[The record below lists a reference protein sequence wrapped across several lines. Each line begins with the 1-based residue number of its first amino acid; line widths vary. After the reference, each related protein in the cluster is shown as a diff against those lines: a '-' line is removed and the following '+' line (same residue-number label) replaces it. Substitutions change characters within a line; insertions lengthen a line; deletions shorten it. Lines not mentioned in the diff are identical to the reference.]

1 MANSI
6 EVARAYVTIVP
17 SLQGAQKE
25 ISTQLDA
32 ETKDVGEK
40 SGEKVGSGMSSGIG
54 SAIAKGAKVIV
65 GAVTAVASAAY
76 AGVVAITKQAIS
88 AYADYEQLVGGVDK
102 LFGEETAKTIS
113 ANAQKAFQT
122 AGLSANDYMETI
134 TGFSASLIQS
144 LNGDTEKAAQMA
156 DQAIVDMSDNA
167 NTFGTSIESIQNAYQ
182 GFAKGNYSM
191 LDNLKLGYGGTQQ
204 EMFRLLQDAAAIDE
218 AFAQNAQ
225 FSMDE
230 KGHLV
235 ANFADITEAIH
246 IVQTQMN
253 ITGTT
258 SKEALG
264 TISGSVS
271 ATKASWDNFLTSLAS
286 DDPDMMA
293 DSLDGLTTS
302 LFGVEGETNGLL
314 NNVIPRVEKVLNSLS
329 NVIAKELP
337 GLVDKVMPMVTST
350 LTTLGN
356 LVATQLP
363 VIIMALLPV
372 ITQAINTLLITIGP
386 LLPALVNTLVQS
398 IQMLI
403 PTIINLLVNSG
414 PTISSILLGVVQ
426 IITTL
431 VTALSEGDNTQRLVN
446 GAVQIIT
453 TLVEGIAMNL
463 PILIPA
469 VVEIITQIITTLTSP
484 ENIEA
489 LLQAA
494 LLLLGALVEALADC
508 IPVLIEGVVGL
519 LTNIGDLFVD
529 AVYWVSDVLIPT
541 LVNFW
546 TTKVVPWLESVKEFF
561 ANIWTAIKTKI
572 SEIWNS
578 IVSFFVSI
586 FTNIKNNVTNNFNAV
601 KDFITNV
608 FNNIKN
614 TITNIWNNIKSTIT
628 NTINNIKTSISNVF
642 NNVKTNITNIFNA
655 VKTTVTN
662 IWTGIKNAIT
672 TPINAAK
679 DAVQN
684 AINKVKSILSG
695 NLSFP
700 SIKLPHF
707 SISGS
712 FSLAPP
718 KVPKLSIDWYAK
730 GYDQAQILNG
740 AQIFGAMGSQMLAG
754 GERGAEVVVGEQH
767 LMDMIAQAK
776 GGNITINVYASEGMN
791 ETTLA
796 ERVAEKLQQITESKE
811 IVYA

>member
-1 MANSI
+1 MANSL
-6 EVARAYVTIVP
+6 EVCRAYVTIVP

-25 ISTQLDA
+25 IATQLDA
-32 ETKDVGEK
+32 ETEGVGEK
-40 SGEKVGSGMSSGIG
+40 SGEKVGSGMSSGMG
-54 SAIAKGAKVIV
+54 SALKKGAKVV
-65 GAVTAVASAAY
+65 VASVLAIATTAF
-76 AGVVAITKQAIS
+76 AGIASITKEAIS
-88 AYADYEQLVGGVDK
+88 NYADYEQLAGGVEK
-102 LFGEETAKTIS
+102 IFGEELYDKITADAQDAYKNMNMS
-113 ANAQKAFQT
+113 ANEYLETINDVGAMFKSNMGEEKAYSTAQKGMQAI
-122 AGLSANDYMETI
+122 ADYASGTGKSVEELNSKFASI
-134 TGFSASLIQS
+134 TRSTSSYQS
-144 LNGDTEKAAQMA
+144 IA
-156 DQAIVDMSDNA
+156 DQFAGILPATSADFLAQAQAAGFLSDEYTKLTEVPIA
-167 NTFGTSIESIQNAYQ
+167 EYQ
-182 GFAKGNYSM
+182 EAVALM
-191 LDNLKLGYGGTQQ
+191 L
-204 EMFRLLQDAAAIDE
+204 
-218 AFAQNAQ
+218 
-225 FSMDE
+225 E
-230 KGHLV
+230 KGT
-235 ANFADITEAIH
+235 ADLGLAGNTAA
-246 IVQTQMN
+246 
-253 ITGTT
+253 
-258 SKEALG
+258 EALG
-264 TISGSVS
+264 TISGSLASTKS
-271 ATKASWDNFLTSLAS
+271 AWSNFVTSLAS
-286 DDPDMMA
+286 GDVDMLTKSL
-293 DSLDGLTTS
+293 DSLTES
-302 LFGVEGETNGLL
+302 IFGVEGEANGLI
-314 NNVIPRVEKVLNSLS
+314 NNILPAVE
-329 NVIAKELP
+329 
-337 GLVDKVMPMVTST
+337 TT
-350 LTTLGN
+350 LTTLGT
-356 LVATQLP
+356 VVSTQLP
-363 VIIMALLPV
+363 GIITRLLPV
-372 ITQAINTLLITIGP
+372 VTGAINSLLMALGPMLPTLINTLMM
-386 LLPALVNTLVQS
+386 S

-403 PTIINLLVNSG
+403 PTVINLLVNSAD
-414 PTISSILLGVVQ
+414 TITALLMGVVS

-431 VTALSEGDNTQRLVN
+431 VTALSNGDNVQRLVN

-494 LLLLGALVEALADC
+494 LLLLGALVVALAEC

-529 AVYWVSDVLIPT
+529 AVNWVADVLIPT

-546 TTKVVPWLESVKEFF
+546 TTKVVPWLNSVKEFF
-561 ANIWTAIKTKI
+561 AGIWNAIKDKI
-572 SEIWNS
+572 TEIWNS
-578 IVSFFVSI
+578 IVSFFISI
-586 FTNIKNNVTNNFNAV
+586 FTNIKNNVTNNFNAI
-601 KDFITNV
+601 KNFITNV

-628 NTINNIKTSISNVF
+628 NIINNIKTSISNVF
-642 NNVKTNITNIFNA
+642 NNIKTNITNVFNS

-679 DAVQN
+679 NAVQT

-730 GYDQAQILNG
+730 AYDQAQILDG
-740 AQIFGAMGSQMLAG
+740 AQIFGVNNGQLLGG

-767 LMDMIAQAK
+767 LMEMIAKAK

>member
-1 MANSI
+1 MANI

-25 ISTQLDA
+25 IATQLDA

-40 SGEKVGSGMSSGIG
+40 SGEKVGSGMSSGIS
-54 SAIAKGAKVIV
+54 SALKKGAKVVV
-65 GAVTAVASAAY
+65 GAVTAIATAAFT
-76 AGVVAITKQAIS
+76 GVVALSKQAVSTYADFEQLSGGAELMFGDAYDFIVEKS
-88 AYADYEQLVGGVDK
+88 QEAYATVQM
-102 LFGEETAKTIS
+102 S
-113 ANAQKAFQT
+113 Q
-122 AGLSANDYMETI
+122 NDYLQQVNGLAVGLKT
-134 TGFSASLIQS
+134 A
-144 LNGDTEKAAQMA
+144 LNGDAQAAAELA
-156 DQAIVDMSDNA
+156 DKVVTAEADVVAATGQSQEAV
-167 NTFGTSIESIQNAYQ
+167 QNAFN
-182 GFAKGNYSM
+182 GIMKGNYAM
-191 LDNLKLGYGGTQQ
+191 LDNLQIGINPTKEGFQEVIDKVNEWNEEQGKATNYQIDNLADCQAALVDYVEMVGMAGYAGKEG
-204 EMFRLLQDAAAIDE
+204 
-218 AFAQNAQ
+218 
-225 FSMDE
+225 
-230 KGHLV
+230 
-235 ANFADITEAIH
+235 ADT
-246 IVQTQMN
+246 
-253 ITGTT
+253 ITG
-258 SKEALG
+258 
-264 TISGSVS
+264 
-271 ATKASWDNFLTSLAS
+271 SLAS
-286 DDPDMMA
+286 TKAAWSNFVSSLASGDVDMLTK
-293 DSLDGLTTS
+293 SLDGLTES
-302 LFGVEGETNGLL
+302 LFGVEGEAGGLINNLLPTIETTLTSLVTVVTTKLPEVISRILPILTGAL
-314 NNVIPRVEKVLNSLS
+314 NNLLMSLGPM
-329 NVIAKELP
+329 LP
-337 GLVDKVMPMVTST
+337 TLV
-350 LTTLGN
+350 TTLM
-356 LVATQLP
+356 T
-363 VIIMALLPV
+363 
-372 ITQAINTLLITIGP
+372 AIN
-386 LLPALVNTLVQS
+386 
-398 IQMLI
+398 MLI
-403 PTIINLLVNSG
+403 PTVINLLVNSAD
-414 PTISSILLGVVQ
+414 TITALLMGVVQ

-431 VTALSEGDNTQRLVN
+431 VTALSSGDNTARLVN
-446 GAVQIIT
+446 GAVAIIT

-494 LLLLGALVEALADC
+494 LLLLGALVVALAEC

-529 AVYWVSDVLIPT
+529 AVDWVADVLIPT

-546 TTKVVPWLESVKEFF
+546 TTKVIPWLESVKEFF
-561 ANIWTAIKTKI
+561 ANIWTAIKAKI

-642 NNVKTNITNIFNA
+642 NNVKTNITNTFNA

-662 IWTGIKNAIT
+662 IWNGIKTAIT
-672 TPINAAK
+672 TPINSAK
-679 DAVQN
+679 EAVQT